1 MLDRGD
7 EERMES
13 ASTQRKDRSRLEA
26 QLKQNTVYQSLKPL
40 PTPPPAL
47 LSFFFV

>member
-13 ASTQRKDRSRLEA
+13 ASTQKTDRSRLEA
-26 QLKQNTVYQSLKPL
+26 QLKQHTVYQSLKL